1 MSDLRQAVEALR
13 RQLRFFRIKLD
24 VDFHSM
30 ILGCSSPFIKL
41 YRHLLCEYD
50 SRVSLFLSS
59 NNFLLH
65 ETEDH
70 RFIELLY
77 RICRDIFTM
86 KPPLSLTQ
94 FLTNSFAGQKLKM
107 ATEIVKAVGELQK
120 DLRRKA
126 PKNRNMLSSICSPST
141 GSGGIRQRA
150 SQGACG
156 DGACGAVRGVGTT
169 FPLSSQQNQLS
180 STQQSRLLIPPH
192 QADAISSPTTDAEL
206 LCADDHLSPGH
217 LHRDTLLAFP
227 LQSKPKS
234 GSSPSIVKDSLGCA
248 KNEYLPGLLT
258 TLNTLSNQLSQIVDR
273 VAGIELR
280 VCAIEKPIR
289 EAATNQAGPI
299 VDKEKLKSKE
309 KLTHH
314 DSRRTD
320 PHDITGLSPDSADR
334 SDSVHSDEATPKP
347 HLNILY
353 PPIEEQLVYRRSW
366 HPHDQ
371 LSLSETSTS
380 VEINDPLLLS
390 INTSA
395 TFSGRCQLQD
405 VSGASTSGRYSPGFT
420 IIPRVSIH
428 KEDRNVGSTNPITE
442 AQAVLTVV
450 NNPVFQQ
457 TSEQDAPIHQRGG
470 PNSPL
475 QPFTEPLHG
484 KALPQSLATS
494 AFHELSLPKSVSTV
508 LQSKSGAYVPSIMSH
523 IESGDP
529 VRGGNSKVF
538 SKRPTAHFTNNDRSA
553 SIMKC
558 TNSNNPLN
566 VDQGLERQVNR
577 ISNMLTETQD
587 LLNSRRPLPTN

>member
-30 ILGCSSPFIKL
+30 ILGLSPPFIKL

-126 PKNRNMLSSICSPST
+126 PKNRDVLSLICSPSA
-141 GSGGIRQRA
+141 GPGGIRQRA

-156 DGACGAVRGVGTT
+156 DGAGGAVRGVGTT
-169 FPLSSQQNQLS
+169 FPRSSQQNQLS
-180 STQQSRLLIPPH
+180 STQQTRLLIPPQ
-192 QADAISSPTTDAEL
+192 QADAISSPTTDAES
-206 LCADDHLSPGH
+206 LCADDRLSPDH
-217 LHRDTLLAFP
+217 LHRGTLLAFP
-227 LQSKPKS
+227 LQSKPKP

-289 EAATNQAGPI
+289 EAATNQAGPL

-309 KLTHH
+309 KLTPH

-334 SDSVHSDEATPKP
+334 SDRVHSDEATPRP

-353 PPIEEQLVYRRSW
+353 PPIEEQLVYWRSR
-366 HPHDQ
+366 HPQDQ
-371 LSLSETSTS
+371 LSLSETSAS
-380 VEINDPLLLS
+380 VEINDPLLSS

-395 TFSGRCQLQD
+395 AFSGRCQLQD
-405 VSGASTSGRYSPGFT
+405 VPDASISGRYS
-420 IIPRVSIH
+420 PRVSIH
-428 KEDRNVGSTNPITE
+428 KEDCNAGSTNPITE

-450 NNPVFQQ
+450 NNPVFRQ
-457 TSEQDAPIHQRGG
+457 TFEQGAPIHQRGG

-484 KALPQSLATS
+484 KALPQSLATA
-494 AFHELSLPKSVSTV
+494 AFHELSLPKSASTV
-508 LQSKSGAYVPSIMSH
+508 LQSKSGAYIPSIMSH

-553 SIMKC
+553 SIMEC
-558 TNSNNPLN
+558 TNNSNNPLD
-566 VDQGLERQVNR
+566 VDQGLKQQVNR
-577 ISNMLTETQD
+577 ILNILTGTQD
-587 LLNSRRPLPTN
+587 LLNSHRPLPTN